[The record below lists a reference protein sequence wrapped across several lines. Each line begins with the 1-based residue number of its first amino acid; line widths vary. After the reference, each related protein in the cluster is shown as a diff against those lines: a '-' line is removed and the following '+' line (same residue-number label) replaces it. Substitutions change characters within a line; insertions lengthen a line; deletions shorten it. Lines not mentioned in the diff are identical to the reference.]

1 MSTSTHANNREN
13 DILVLGKGFIQGI
26 NGTTIFAEKMHSI
39 KFSATEKRF
48 SSSLHYQVCI
58 IKFVLSSLCVNGKE
72 MIKFKAKDSEIVENP
87 FCLGNISKD
96 FSESNMKKTG
106 LYGFIYYFRIDHN
119 AVTIDKISDLHDC
132 LYKIYVI

>member
-13 DILVLGKGFIQGI
+13 DISVLRKGFIQGI

-48 SSSLHYQVCI
+48 SSSLHYNGDNSY
-58 IKFVLSSLCVNGKE
+58 LYVNGKE

-96 FSESNMKKTG
+96 FSESNMKKTR

-119 AVTIDKISDLHDC
+119 AVTVDKISDLHDC
-132 LYKIYVI
+132 LYKKYAI